1 MPERLKTLGCL
12 PLPVGVL
19 RTRRQIEIQDGARR
33 KDDGDGEAGNIQAS
47 ATGPEARHP
56 SEASRRTEGVRPESR
71 RSIAQTMPAKLRIP
85 GSPVL
90 IQKPSGTAPMTAETM
105 RPNPVALK
113 RTAAAMKPTSTMR
126 PPSTPEGSRSCA
138 GGN

>member
-1 MPERLKTLGCL
+1 
-12 PLPVGVL
+12 
-19 RTRRQIEIQDGARR
+19 
-33 KDDGDGEAGNIQAS
+33 
-47 ATGPEARHP
+47 
-56 SEASRRTEGVRPESR
+56 
-71 RSIAQTMPAKLRIP
+71 MPAKLRIP

-105 RPNPVALK
+105 RLNPVALK